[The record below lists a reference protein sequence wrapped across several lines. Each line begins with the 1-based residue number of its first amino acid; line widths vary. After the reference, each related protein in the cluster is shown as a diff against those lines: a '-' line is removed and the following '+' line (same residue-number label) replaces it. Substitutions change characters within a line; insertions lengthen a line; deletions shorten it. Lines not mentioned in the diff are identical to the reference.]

1 MLSPLREGNLHQMS
15 SREPGK
21 FLSKKRGIEAKKR
34 EIDSYKEIIARIP
47 KLIPDHGFKKED
59 SLSFRRRIV

>member
-34 EIDSYKEIIARIP
+34 EIDSYKGDNRS
-47 KLIPDHGFKKED
+47 D
-59 SLSFRRRIV
+59 SKTNS